1 MTLESRLYGQNDP
14 SSAGYR
20 ARACKVAHVPGVS
33 GAPVF
38 RPSRRPRGA
47 PLPAAWRPCRSL
59 PAPVPAAAVI
69 PRSADTARAETC
81 HLSVP
86 VLPQSWPW
94 LEDLRCRVSVAA
106 TLLPSTWAPCPS
118 RAVVTLRAYHA
129 SPGAAASEIMAP
141 HSDEV
146 PEGLRRPEIPLPTH
160 TEHAA
165 SGQNEPTF

>member
-33 GAPVF
+33 GAPRF
-38 RPSRRPRGA
+38 LALA
-47 PLPAAWRPCRSL
+47 PTSWCPAAWRPSRSL

-86 VLPQSWPW
+86 VLPRSWPW

-106 TLLPSTWAPCPS
+106 TLLPSTRAPCPS
-118 RAVVTLRAYHA
+118 RAVVTPRACHA

-160 TEHAA
+160 TARAA

>member
-1 MTLESRLYGQNDP
+1 MVKTALHLPDTELGPVKWPTSPAYL
-14 SSAGYR
+14 AG
-20 ARACKVAHVPGVS
+20 
-33 GAPVF
+33 PVF
-38 RPSRRPRGA
+38 QPSRRPRAA
-47 PLPAAWRPCRSL
+47 PLPAAWRPSRSL

-86 VLPQSWPW
+86 VLPRSWPW

-106 TLLPSTWAPCPS
+106 TLLPSTRAPCPS
-118 RAVVTLRAYHA
+118 RAVVTPRACHA

-160 TEHAA
+160 TACVA
-165 SGQNEPTF
+165 SEQNEPTF